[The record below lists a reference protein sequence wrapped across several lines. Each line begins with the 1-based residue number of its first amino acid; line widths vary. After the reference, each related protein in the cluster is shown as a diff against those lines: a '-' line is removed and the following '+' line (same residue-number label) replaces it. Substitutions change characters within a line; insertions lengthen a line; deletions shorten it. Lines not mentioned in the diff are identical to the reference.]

1 MKNKAYKILSKLLV
15 VVVSSLLFT
24 SFSPSL
30 DGRAVVVEDGVFPQG
45 LFAKTV
51 GYLPG
56 DTISVT
62 NVAGDSSVDLL
73 VIGSLDPSEG
83 VAIMLTPEAA
93 AAIGIDK
100 SENNIVKITKRSGLD
115 ERVYGN
121 AIITKSDELPIDQNI
136 QEESKEI
143 VEDEYDVEYNPADYH
158 EEYVEDEE
166 SEEVVEDEYD
176 VEYNPA
182 DYHEEYVEDEESEE
196 VVDDEYDVEYN
207 PADYHEEYVEDED
220 AEEDEYDVEYN
231 PADYHEEYVE
241 DEEIE
246 EEFVSDEELEDFV
259 TEEFVEDE
267 ALEDELE
274 ANPVEEEIIEQVT
287 EEIIEEEMLEDFEE
301 SEDVPAEEI
310 TEENLESEEV
320 PVEQEF
326 VETDEL
332 DNLEEESNI
341 EEVIEEDFAE
351 TDEIVEEEYEAIV
364 LVPVESNPPVVEADE
379 EEVVLVED
387 LESIVAVAED
397 TTEIEAVEEVSEAI
411 SLPEEPVK
419 VVEEIKIEVEQTS
432 TSAIGYEK
440 YIVPSLNDLESGKYY
455 IQIASLRDDKN
466 IEEIISKYANNYP
479 IAIVP
484 KKAGNI
490 KQILVGPLSMD
501 EYGVVLQRFKSY
513 GYKDAFLR
521 KIK

>member
-121 AIITKSDELPIDQNI
+121 AIITKSDELPTDQNI
-136 QEESKEI
+136 QEK
-143 VEDEYDVEYNPADYH
+143 
-158 EEYVEDEE
+158 

-182 DYHEEYVEDEESEE
+182 DYHEEYVEDEE
-196 VVDDEYDVEYN
+196 VVEDEYDVEYN
-207 PADYHEEYVEDED
+207 PADYHEEYVEDDD

-267 ALEDELE
+267 TLEDELE
-274 ANPVEEEIIEQVT
+274 ANLVDEEIIEQVT
-287 EEIIEEEMLEDFEE
+287 EEVIEGEMLEDFEE
-301 SEDVPAEEI
+301 SEEVPAEEI
-310 TEENLESEEV
+310 TEENLESEDV

-341 EEVIEEDFAE
+341 EEDFAE
-351 TDEIVEEEYEAIV
+351 SDEIVEEEYEAIV

-379 EEVVLVED
+379 EEVVLVEE
-387 LESIVAVAED
+387 LESIVAVEED
-397 TTEIEAVEEVSEAI
+397 TNEIEAVEVISEAI

-432 TSAIGYEK
+432 TPAIGYEK

>member
-182 DYHEEYVEDEESEE
+182 DYHEEYVEDEE
-196 VVDDEYDVEYN
+196 
-207 PADYHEEYVEDED
+207 
-220 AEEDEYDVEYN
+220 AEEIVDDEYDVEYN

-259 TEEFVEDE
+259 TEEFVADE
-267 ALEDELE
+267 TLEDELE

-287 EEIIEEEMLEDFEE
+287 EEVIEEEMLEDFEE
-301 SEDVPAEEI
+301 SEEVPAEEI

-341 EEVIEEDFAE
+341 EEEIEEDLAE
-351 TDEIVEEEYEAIV
+351 TDEIEEEEYEAIV
-364 LVPVESNPPVVEADE
+364 LVPVESNPPVVETDE

-432 TSAIGYEK
+432 TPAIGYEK

>member
-121 AIITKSDELPIDQNI
+121 AIITKSDDLPIDQNI

-182 DYHEEYVEDEESEE
+182 DYHEEYVEDE
-196 VVDDEYDVEYN
+196 
-207 PADYHEEYVEDED
+207 D

-241 DEEIE
+241 DEENE

-267 ALEDELE
+267 TLEDELE
-274 ANPVEEEIIEQVT
+274 ANPVDEEIIEQVT
-287 EEIIEEEMLEDFEE
+287 EEVIEEEMLEDFEE
-301 SEDVPAEEI
+301 SEEVPAEEI
-310 TEENLESEEV
+310 TEENLESEDV

-432 TSAIGYEK
+432 TPAIGYEK

>member
-166 SEEVVEDEYD
+166 SEEDEYD

-182 DYHEEYVEDEESEE
+182 DYHEEYVEDEEL
-196 VVDDEYDVEYN
+196 
-207 PADYHEEYVEDED
+207 
-220 AEEDEYDVEYN
+220 
-231 PADYHEEYVE
+231 
-241 DEEIE
+241 E

-274 ANPVEEEIIEQVT
+274 ANPVDEEIIEQVT

-301 SEDVPAEEI
+301 SEEVPAEEI
-310 TEENLESEEV
+310 TEEKLESEEV

-351 TDEIVEEEYEAIV
+351 SDEIVEEEYEAIV

-379 EEVVLVED
+379 EEVVLVEE
-387 LESIVAVAED
+387 LESIVAVEED
-397 TTEIEAVEEVSEAI
+397 TNEIEAVEEISEAI

-432 TSAIGYEK
+432 TPAIGDEK

>member
-121 AIITKSDELPIDQNI
+121 AIITKSDELPTDQNI
-136 QEESKEI
+136 QEK
-143 VEDEYDVEYNPADYH
+143 
-158 EEYVEDEE
+158 

-182 DYHEEYVEDEESEE
+182 DYHEEYVEDEDAEE
-196 VVDDEYDVEYN
+196 TVEDEYDVEYN

-267 ALEDELE
+267 TLEDELE
-274 ANPVEEEIIEQVT
+274 ANLVDEEIIEQVT
-287 EEIIEEEMLEDFEE
+287 EEVIEGEMLEDFEE
-301 SEDVPAEEI
+301 SEEVPAEEI

-341 EEVIEEDFAE
+341 EEDFAE
-351 TDEIVEEEYEAIV
+351 SDEIVEEEYEAIV

-379 EEVVLVED
+379 EEVVLVEE
-387 LESIVAVAED
+387 LESIVAVEED
-397 TTEIEAVEEVSEAI
+397 TNEIEAVEVISEAI

-432 TSAIGYEK
+432 TPAIGYEK

>member
-136 QEESKEI
+136 QEESEDV

-182 DYHEEYVEDEESEE
+182 DYHEEYVEDEE
-196 VVDDEYDVEYN
+196 
-207 PADYHEEYVEDED
+207 
-220 AEEDEYDVEYN
+220 AEEIVDDEYDVEYN

-267 ALEDELE
+267 TLEDELE
-274 ANPVEEEIIEQVT
+274 ANPVDEEIIEQVT
-287 EEIIEEEMLEDFEE
+287 EEVIEEEMLEDFEE
-301 SEDVPAEEI
+301 SEEVPAEEI

-341 EEVIEEDFAE
+341 EEEIEEDLAE
-351 TDEIVEEEYEAIV
+351 TDEIEEEEYEAIV
-364 LVPVESNPPVVEADE
+364 LVPVESNPPVVETDE

-397 TTEIEAVEEVSEAI
+397 TNEIEAVEEVSEAI

-419 VVEEIKIEVEQTS
+419 VVEEIKIEVEQNS
-432 TSAIGYEK
+432 TPAIGYEK

>member
-1 MKNKAYKILSKLLV
+1 MGWDMKNKAYKILSKLLV

-121 AIITKSDELPIDQNI
+121 AIITKSDELPTDQNI
-136 QEESKEI
+136 QEK
-143 VEDEYDVEYNPADYH
+143 
-158 EEYVEDEE
+158 

-182 DYHEEYVEDEESEE
+182 DYHEEYVEDEE
-196 VVDDEYDVEYN
+196 VVEDEYDVEYN

-287 EEIIEEEMLEDFEE
+287 EEVIEGEMLEDFEE
-301 SEDVPAEEI
+301 SEEVPAEEI

-341 EEVIEEDFAE
+341 EEDFAE
-351 TDEIVEEEYEAIV
+351 SDEIVEEEYEAIV

-379 EEVVLVED
+379 EEVVLVEE
-387 LESIVAVAED
+387 LESIVAVEED
-397 TTEIEAVEEVSEAI
+397 TNEIEAVEVISEAI

-432 TSAIGYEK
+432 TPAIGYEK